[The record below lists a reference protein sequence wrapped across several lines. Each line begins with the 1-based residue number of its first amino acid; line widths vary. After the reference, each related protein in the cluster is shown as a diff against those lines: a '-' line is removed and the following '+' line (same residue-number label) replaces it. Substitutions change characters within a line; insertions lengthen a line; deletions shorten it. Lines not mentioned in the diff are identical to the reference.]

1 MPSFEL
7 SKLQATSAPRPL
19 SESDQTQLNAPPS
32 ARAADTQSSATQPGV
47 AVEISEAVDAGTPPF
62 DNERVEQIREA
73 LRDGNYPL
81 VPAQIADAM
90 IAARLSFSMPK

>member
-7 SKLQATSAPRPL
+7 SKLQAASAPRPL
-19 SESDQTQLNAPPS
+19 SESDRTQLNAPPS
-32 ARAADTQSSATQPGV
+32 SRATGTPSSTVQPGV
-47 AVEISEAVDAGTPPF
+47 AIEVGEAVDASKPPF
-62 DNERVEQIREA
+62 DNERVAQVRDA

-90 IAARLSFSMPK
+90 IAARLSFAMPK